1 MDPQPIPI
9 GTNLISGQG
18 SLEQVA
24 HIADQR
30 VLLVTDLGI
39 VAAGHVARLEATFAA
54 KGTTYHRFDGVR
66 ENPDEDNV
74 DACVA
79 AYKQAFGAD
88 GADWIV
94 ALGGGSS
101 IDVAKGCSILANGG
115 GRMRD
120 YVGRKTKPHPQ
131 PPVIAIPTTAGTGSE
146 VQSFALITN
155 TDTGRKMACGGEVPR
170 FAILDPDLTR
180 SQPRFVAICAG
191 LDTLAHSVETAV
203 TTARTEASVMYSREA
218 FRLVERNFETIL
230 SNPDDLA
237 ARSAMLR
244 ASAAAGIAIENSML
258 GAAHSMA
265 NPLTRQFGVVH
276 GQAVGQLLPFVVRF
290 NAQDKQASLGYAELA
305 YDAGLVERSVP
316 TKDAV
321 KQLIVR
327 LRELVVISGFERAPD
342 NIPASA
348 IDALSSEAAEQW
360 TAQFNPQPVDEA
372 AFRSLFA
379 QITS

>member
-1 MDPQPIPI
+1 MDPQPIPVE
-9 GTNLISGQG
+9 TNLISGQG
-18 SLEQVA
+18 SLEQA
-24 HIADQR
+24 AQIADGR
-30 VLLVTDLGI
+30 VFLVTDPGI
-39 VAAGHVARLEATFAA
+39 VAAGHVAKLEAIFSAQ
-54 KGTTYHRFDGVR
+54 GTTCHRFDAVL

-74 DACVA
+74 EACLA
-79 AYKQAFGAD
+79 SYKRAFGD
-88 GADWIV
+88 GGADWIV

-120 YVGRKTKPHPQ
+120 YIGRKSKPHPQ

-146 VQSFALITN
+146 VQSFSLITN

-170 FAILDPDLTR
+170 FAILDPELTC

-203 TTARTEASVMYSREA
+203 TTARTESSVMYSREA
-218 FRLVERNFETIL
+218 FRLVERNFETVL
-230 SNPDDLA
+230 HKPDDLA

-244 ASAAAGIAIENSML
+244 ASAAAGIAIETSML

-276 GQAVGQLLPFVVRF
+276 GQAVGQLLPFIVRF
-290 NAQDKQASLGYAELA
+290 NAQDKQAALGYAELA
-305 YDAGLVERSVP
+305 YDAGMVERSMP
-316 TKDAV
+316 TKEAV
-321 KQLIVR
+321 KHLIAR
-327 LRELVVISGFERAPD
+327 LRELVVISGLERIPD

-348 IDALSSEAAEQW
+348 IEALSSEAAEQW
-360 TAQFNPQPVDEA
+360 TAQFNPRPVDAA